1 MDVLVFDKAGA
12 DQVRGNYGRF
22 SALDPVALPDG
33 MFMIPKRCLTHNGLE
48 DAVTVIND
56 NVAEENVIWPLPA
69 MGEWCAKGVLYTDT
83 TIRPIDEEPAS
94 NVLKC
99 VQTHNRTEHDPKTIP
114 ALFTFFRANPDGL
127 ALDWIENEWIDLGWL
142 RMFGGVEY
150 ECIQA
155 HMSITGQTPN
165 LVPAIWNA
173 ASTGEWVQPTGSHD
187 AYQLNDEVTHNGSTW
202 RSDYANNV
210 WEPGIFGWTEI

>member
-1 MDVLVFDKAGA
+1 MDVLVFDKVGA

-56 NVAEENVIWPLPA
+56 NVAGENVIETLPGT
-69 MGEWCAKGVLYTDT
+69 GEPCVREALYLDT
-83 TIRPIDEEPAS
+83 TPRDPNETGSD
-94 NVLKC
+94 VLKC

-114 ALFTFFRANPDGL
+114 ALFTFFRANPDNL
-127 ALDWIENEWIDLGWL
+127 PLEWIENEWIDLGWL
-142 RMFGGVEY
+142 RTFSGVEY

-155 HMSITGQTPN
+155 HMSVTGQTPN
-165 LVPAIWNA
+165 LVPAIWNTV
-173 ASTGEWVQPTGSHD
+173 STGEWVQPTGSHD
-187 AYQLNDEVTHNGSTW
+187 AYQLNDEVTHNGSNW

-210 WEPGIFGWTEI
+210 WEPGVFGWTEI